1 MTKFKAT
8 LFCFSVIFLL
18 LWSQANA
25 QSCSNYCRT
34 HNHSTTSKIDLGYSG
49 RNYCSEFS
57 ACSIDRDLSGATGEE
72 LQRYKTEKTQDGETF
87 SDWTAP
93 DFTLPTTTG
102 DRVSLSDYRGQL
114 VALIFMSGHCSHCF
128 DTHKILPDLQDKYA
142 SKGLAVLPVYINS
155 GSVKDV
161 RYWSKEMNLNYPLLV
176 SQSTDISRLYDSRM
190 VPSFFLIDREGK
202 ITKKFVGYKS
212 KSTLDRAFAE
222 LVNSRS

>member
-1 MTKFKAT
+1 MTKFKAI

-25 QSCSNYCRT
+25 QSCGNYCRT
-34 HNHSTTSKIDLGYSG
+34 HNHSTTSNIDLSYSG

-114 VALIFMSGHCSHCF
+114 VALILMSGHCSHCF

-161 RYWSKEMNLNYPLLV
+161 RYWSKEMNLNYSLLV
-176 SQSTDISRLYDSRM
+176 SQSTDI
-190 VPSFFLIDREGK
+190 F
-202 ITKKFVGYKS
+202 
-212 KSTLDRAFAE
+212 
-222 LVNSRS
+222 